1 MEMRKGISAVLAG
14 VMALAALPVSAMS
27 ASAEGAYA
35 LGDVDMDGFI
45 TGHDAAMVTH
55 ALYVD
60 NEALTAEQLKL
71 ADVNGDGV
79 VDQSDADWIHENQVY
94 ALGQIDVFTMNAC
107 TIYEQSYTVARMGAG
122 KARPLE
128 KGVALLENGY
138 YEDAL
143 PEVCYNLMDVNGD
156 GVLDNEDVFVTVL
169 DVALRGACEMDT
181 IYFTEKRYDLGEDL
195 VLAWVDADAA
205 GERENVWDQIKAGV
219 EHSIRYG
226 VENA

>member
-1 MEMRKGISAVLAG
+1 MKMRKGISAVLAG

-27 ASAEGAYA
+27 ANAEGAYA

-60 NEALTAEQLKL
+60 NEAMTAEQLRL

-94 ALGQIDVFTMNAC
+94 ALGQTDKAFQMDAT
-107 TIYEQSYTVARMGAG
+107 TIYYQSYCIAADGAG
-122 KARPLE
+122 NTGELHYSLK
-128 KGVALLENGY
+128 KGADFAGEDY
-138 YEDAL
+138 YDEF

-156 GVLDNEDVFVTVL
+156 GTLDNDDLFITLFDVSYM
-169 DVALRGACEMDT
+169 GAAIKKT
-181 IYFTEKRYDLGEDL
+181 IYFEENRYDLS
-195 VLAWVDADAA
+195 VD
-205 GERENVWDQIKAGV
+205 
-219 EHSIRYG
+219 SIRTWCDANTSGEVAADWNDIHNSINYK
-226 VENA
+226 